1 VTNAIGHDPEDEI
14 EASRAPLMDHLIELR
29 MRLIICVA
37 ALFVGFG
44 VCFAFA
50 DQIFLFLVNPFTV
63 AQKLLAAQQAGGHHG
78 PFDLLLALLGLK
90 DIPATDTKALGLVY
104 TAALEFFFT
113 KLKLAGFGA
122 VVLTFPVLAWQLYR
136 FVAPGLYKNERYAF
150 LPFLIASPFM
160 FLLGAA
166 LVYYVMLPFVL
177 WFSLSQQISTA
188 GISIQLLPKV
198 SDYLTLVTTLLL
210 AFGLCFQLPVVVSLL
225 GMAGHRLQQAAARR
239 PPLRHRRRVHRRRH
253 PDPARPDQPDDL
265 GDPDV
270 PALRDLDLVRVADRA
285 PQGQGRARSRHGRRD
300 GLDPSFSPCG
310 RRCRRSRRMRGLSK
324 ANAATGLS
332 ACRGVSVFRP
342 LTRPRFAGPPS
353 PARGE
358 GRVICLGVAGGS
370 RRCRACSWALAER
383 TAPPTQARKSA
394 RLPELLA
401 ALQTVSA
408 ASLISVWIWS
418 ADLPFSDTRTTVTA
432 SRRAAA
438 GLALRAWRWRS
449 AGAWRRRSWRRSRTR
464 SRRRPCGRCRR

>member
-1 VTNAIGHDPEDEI
+1 MSNTVGNEPEDEI

-29 MRLIICVA
+29 TRLIICVV
-37 ALFVGFG
+37 ALFIGFG

-63 AQKLLAAQQAGGHHG
+63 AQKLLAAQHGGGHHG

-225 GMAGHRLQQAAARR
+225 GMAGIVSSKMLREGRRYAIVGVFIAAAILT
-239 PPLRHRRRVHRRRH
+239 PPDPISQMTLAIPMCLLYEISIWCVWLIERRRAK
-253 PDPARPDQPDDL
+253 DEAEA
-265 GDPDV
+265 GTDV
-270 PALRDLDLVRVADRA
+270 
-285 PQGQGRARSRHGRRD
+285 
-300 GLDPSFSPCG
+300 
-310 RRCRRSRRMRGLSK
+310 
-324 ANAATGLS
+324 AT
-332 ACRGVSVFRP
+332 V
-342 LTRPRFAGPPS
+342 
-353 PARGE
+353 
-358 GRVICLGVAGGS
+358 
-370 RRCRACSWALAER
+370 
-383 TAPPTQARKSA
+383 
-394 RLPELLA
+394 
-401 ALQTVSA
+401 
-408 ASLISVWIWS
+408 
-418 ADLPFSDTRTTVTA
+418 
-432 SRRAAA
+432 
-438 GLALRAWRWRS
+438 
-449 AGAWRRRSWRRSRTR
+449 
-464 SRRRPCGRCRR
+464 